1 MKRIFPMSSI
11 FRFARSLRGRAGW
24 HSTRV
29 RGIGAAA
36 TYIVRCIARWR
47 EHDAWLA
54 FLESRPMA
62 GITSIDRV
70 LPERYQHRYIS
81 LAWNT
86 SQRLHALRG
95 HYEFALAR
103 FPRPLFH
110 TLYRERQVLLGKLRL
125 RDGGQLSLILKA
137 PFRRS
142 REGEMSLSLT
152 DENGLQ
158 ISYATIAFI
167 DGGRTIVIGCMQ
179 GAANNAGRD
188 VVRELTRQCHGLRP
202 KNLLLSMV
210 RALAEAFGVERVIG
224 IGNAAHVFAGI
235 PDKVKADY
243 DAFWVEAGG
252 VPAEDGFYEL
262 PPREPARCASE
273 VESKRRAEFRRR
285 EALRAEACEL
295 VTAAFG
301 FERPAVALA
310 A

>member
-1 MKRIFPMSSI
+1 MQSI
-11 FRFARSLRGRAGW
+11 FRFARSLSGRAGW
-24 HSTRV
+24 HSSCTH
-29 RGIGAAA
+29 GIGAAL
-36 TYIVRCIARWR
+36 TYIGRCLAHWR

-54 FLESRPMA
+54 FLETAPMA
-62 GITSIDRV
+62 GITSIDHV

-81 LAWNT
+81 LSW
-86 SQRLHALRG
+86 SRQQRLDALRQ
-95 HYEFALAR
+95 HYAFALAR

-110 TLYRERQVLLGKLRL
+110 TLYRERQVLLGKVAL
-125 RDGGQLSLILKA
+125 RDGGYLSLILKA

-152 DENGLQ
+152 DESGLQ
-158 ISYATIAFI
+158 ISYTTVAFI
-167 DGGRTIVIGCMQ
+167 DEGRTIVIGCLQ

-210 RALAEAFGVERVIG
+210 RALAEAFEVERVLG
-224 IGNAAHVFAGI
+224 IGNEAHVFAGI
-235 PDKVKADY
+235 PNKVKADY
-243 DAFWVEAGG
+243 DSFWMEAGA
-252 VPAEDGFYEL
+252 VPAEHGFYEL

-285 EALRAEACEL
+285 EALRAEACESVL
-295 VTAAFG
+295 AAFG
-301 FERPAVALA
+301 FERRPVALA